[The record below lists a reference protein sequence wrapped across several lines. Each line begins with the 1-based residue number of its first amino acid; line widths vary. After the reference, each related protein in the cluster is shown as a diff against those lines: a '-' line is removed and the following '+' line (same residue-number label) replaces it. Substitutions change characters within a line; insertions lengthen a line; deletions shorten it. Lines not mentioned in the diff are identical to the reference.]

1 MNKFSRVLLVAVF
14 VMVSSALFMTCETAQ
29 KKFESQSPAFTLDY
43 PKGYTMGKPINE
55 TELLRVHGPIQGGNP
70 TLTVTVVDLA
80 KDSKLEDAAEGWVDS
95 VQKQFP
101 AATRFKILSENIIT
115 LNDGTKA
122 SEYLISWRWVDGMTM
137 LTTSAV
143 TAYKGGKAVSISATC
158 WQSPVEE
165 LVKLT
170 HALKFK

>member
-1 MNKFSRVLLVAVF
+1 MNKFSRVLLVVVF
-14 VMVSSALFMTCETAQ
+14 VMVSSVLLMSCKTAP
-29 KKFESQSPAFTLDY
+29 KFENQLPAFTLDY
-43 PKGYTMGKPINE
+43 PDNYKMGKPANKD
-55 TELLRVHGPIQGGNP
+55 ELLRVHGPVQGGNP
-70 TLTVTVVDLA
+70 TLTVTVVNLEKGA
-80 KDSKLEDAAEGWVDS
+80 KLEDAAEGWVDS

-101 AATRFKILSENIIT
+101 AATRFKILSESIIT

-143 TAYKGGKAVSISATC
+143 TAYKGGKAVSVSATC
-158 WQSPVEE
+158 WQSPVED
-165 LVKLT
+165 LIKLT